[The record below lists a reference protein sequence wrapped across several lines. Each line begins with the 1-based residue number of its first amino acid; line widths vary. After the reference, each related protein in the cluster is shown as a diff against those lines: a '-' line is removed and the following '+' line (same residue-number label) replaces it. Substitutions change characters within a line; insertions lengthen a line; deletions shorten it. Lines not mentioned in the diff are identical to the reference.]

1 MCLSISVII
10 SLLWKKYNKVYDVK
24 LKECG
29 RKNVDYYNE
38 KKICLEHVTMTTL
51 NATPQQTHMYI
62 DGMMWNKSIL
72 LWAKKYINKPIE

>member
-1 MCLSISVII
+1 MLITTMK
-10 SLLWKKYNKVYDVK
+10 KKYALNMY
-24 LKECG
+24 
-29 RKNVDYYNE
+29 
-38 KKICLEHVTMTTL
+38 VTMTTL